1 MGSMVRSNGDGQTQK
16 SRSPQPG
23 APHVW
28 NLRGT
33 HAGRLFGTRTGS
45 GPGRSGLLVVEHR
58 RERSSEFPV
67 RKLWRTRAN
76 TVSLVS
82 PPPVSQHLDL
92 LNQRGSVQRA
102 EEAGR
107 EEGAGPGGVSTQDS
121 EAAERSQAGRWLPE
135 TGLTVSG
142 P

>member
-82 PPPVSQHLDL
+82 PPRVSTFGPPQT
-92 LNQRGSVQRA
+92 RGSVQRA

-107 EEGAGPGGVSTQDS
+107 EEGAGPGGGSTQDS